1 MRRATDAERE
11 RLQDTFQTLCRIES
25 PSGHERAC
33 ADWVTRELGSLGIEV
48 HEDDAGPRAGS
59 EAGNLLARI
68 PGRAGAG
75 GDGGGI
81 LLCAHL
87 DTVPLTAPV
96 EPVLVDGRWEN
107 ANEGIL
113 GADNKTAVAILV
125 ELARRLQSG
134 PDLPLV
140 PVELLFTVCEEV
152 SLRGSKEFDVARLQ
166 SHFGY
171 VFDHATPVG
180 EIVLA
185 SPTHYRIDAELRGR
199 AAHAG
204 LRPEEGRSAIAA
216 AGRAIAAMRLGR
228 IDSETTANV
237 GVIAG
242 GTSINVVPGQCRIE
256 AEARSLDEAKVQD
269 LVTDLV
275 DHLQDAANAT
285 ECDLDVTVERMFK
298 GYRTRPRSAQVE
310 LAERALRACGYEPKH
325 IATGSA
331 SDANSFEAA
340 GFPCTNLADGSE
352 RNHQPDERVSVAA
365 LEGMFEVAIAL
376 VEEATP

>member
-134 PDLPLV
+134 PDLPL
-140 PVELLFTVCEEV
+140 
-152 SLRGSKEFDVARLQ
+152 
-166 SHFGY
+166 
-171 VFDHATPVG
+171 
-180 EIVLA
+180 
-185 SPTHYRIDAELRGR
+185 
-199 AAHAG
+199 
-204 LRPEEGRSAIAA
+204 
-216 AGRAIAAMRLGR
+216 
-228 IDSETTANV
+228 
-237 GVIAG
+237 
-242 GTSINVVPGQCRIE
+242 
-256 AEARSLDEAKVQD
+256 
-269 LVTDLV
+269 
-275 DHLQDAANAT
+275 
-285 ECDLDVTVERMFK
+285 
-298 GYRTRPRSAQVE
+298 
-310 LAERALRACGYEPKH
+310 
-325 IATGSA
+325 
-331 SDANSFEAA
+331 
-340 GFPCTNLADGSE
+340 
-352 RNHQPDERVSVAA
+352 
-365 LEGMFEVAIAL
+365 
-376 VEEATP
+376 